1 MCPLFAKLCKD
12 SYFSNNFKI
21 ISFLS
26 LPFSGFRYFSKDFI
40 IFVHIHT
47 LPMLENIISKV
58 NEIVWNPALVGLLI
72 VAGLYFSFRTRFVQ
86 VRLKG
91 TA

>member
-1 MCPLFAKLCKD
+1 MF
-12 SYFSNNFKI
+12 
-21 ISFLS
+21 
-26 LPFSGFRYFSKDFI
+26 
-40 IFVHIHT
+40 
-47 LPMLENIISKV
+47 ENIISKA

-91 TA
+91 RPD